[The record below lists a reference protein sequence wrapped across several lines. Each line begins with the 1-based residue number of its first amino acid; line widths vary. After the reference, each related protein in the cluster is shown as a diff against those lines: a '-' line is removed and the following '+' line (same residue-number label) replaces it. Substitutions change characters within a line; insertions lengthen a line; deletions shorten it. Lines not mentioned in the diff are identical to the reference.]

1 MKIEYLGHSCF
12 KLTESTGTSVIC
24 DPYSSE
30 IGYEM
35 RATTADAVTVSHGH
49 YDHNAVGNIGGNPV
63 IIDSERNYELAGV
76 EINSIKSFHD
86 SLRGK
91 KRGEN
96 IIFKFRMDGIDVCHL
111 GDLGEQ
117 CSSDLI
123 ETLLPVNVLLIPI
136 GGTYTIDA
144 EMAKEY
150 VDRIMPDIVIPMHY
164 RTRDC
169 KLDIDKVDEFTSL
182 FDSEI
187 VEEAECGDLELSRK
201 DLTGETRIIVL
212 KRCLNDGK
220 QNS

>member
-1 MKIEYLGHSCF
+1 MKIDYLGHSCF
-12 KLTESTGTSVIC
+12 KLTESTGTSIIC
-24 DPYSSE
+24 DPYSGE

-35 RATTADAVTVSHGH
+35 CKTQADAVTVSHGH

-63 IIDSERNYELAGV
+63 VIDSEQNYELAGV

-86 SLRGK
+86 SARGK

-123 ETLLPVNVLLIPI
+123 ETLLPVNVLLIPV
-136 GGTYTIDA
+136 GGTYTLDA

-169 KLDIDKVDEFTSL
+169 KLDIDKVDEFLSL

-187 VEEAECGDLELSRK
+187 VEECEEGSLELSRK

-212 KRCLNDGK
+212 KRCLHDGK

>member
-12 KLTESTGTSVIC
+12 KLTESTGTSIVC
-24 DPYSSE
+24 DPYSDE
-30 IGYEM
+30 IGYAM
-35 RATTADAVTVSHGH
+35 RKVSADAVTVSHGH
-49 YDHNAVGNIGGNPV
+49 YDHNAVQNVDGAPILINGGQN
-63 IIDSERNYELAGV
+63 NGLAGV

-86 SLRGK
+86 TSRGK

-96 IIFKFRMDGIDVCHL
+96 TIFKFRMDGIDVCHL
-111 GDLGEQ
+111 GDLGEK

-123 ETLLPVNVLLIPI
+123 ETLLPVDVLLIPV

-169 KLDIDKVDEFTSL
+169 KLDIDRVEEFTGL
-182 FDSEI
+182 FDGDS
-187 VEEAECGDLELSRK
+187 VEESEKCGIELSRK

-212 KRCLNDGK
+212 KRCANG
-220 QNS
+220 

>member
-12 KLTESTGTSVIC
+12 KLTESTGTSIVC
-24 DPYSSE
+24 DPYSDE
-30 IGYEM
+30 IGYAM
-35 RATTADAVTVSHGH
+35 RKVSADAVTVSHGH
-49 YDHNAVGNIGGNPV
+49 YDHNAVQNVDGAPLLIDGGQN
-63 IIDSERNYELAGV
+63 NGLAGV

-86 SLRGK
+86 TSRGK

-96 IIFKFRMDGIDVCHL
+96 TIFKVRMDGIDVCHL
-111 GDLGEQ
+111 GDLGEK

-123 ETLLPVNVLLIPI
+123 ETLLPVDVLLIPV

-169 KLDIDKVDEFTSL
+169 KLDIDRVDEFTGL
-182 FDSEI
+182 FDGDS
-187 VEEAECGDLELSRK
+187 VEESEKCGIELSRK

-212 KRCLNDGK
+212 KRCANG
-220 QNS
+220 

>member
-12 KLTESTGTSVIC
+12 KLTESTGTSIVC
-24 DPYSSE
+24 DPYSDE
-30 IGYEM
+30 IGYAM
-35 RATTADAVTVSHGH
+35 RKVSADAVTVSHGH
-49 YDHNAVGNIGGNPV
+49 YDHNAVQNVDGAPILIDGGQN
-63 IIDSERNYELAGV
+63 NGLAGV

-86 SLRGK
+86 TLRGK

-96 IIFKFRMDGIDVCHL
+96 TIFKFRMDGIDVCHL
-111 GDLGEQ
+111 GDLGEK

-123 ETLLPVNVLLIPI
+123 ETLLPVDVLLIPV

-212 KRCLNDGK
+212 KRCANG
-220 QNS
+220 